1 MSRKKLFMFSRIVFD
16 IDMFECL
23 LLIENLND
31 PVNCEGVPMSAS
43 LPSQV
48 FHACFSCQVNE
59 KPFEDLKHC
68 TAALTRGVVKFAQVE
83 LGRSSAIYIYINVFD
98 VLDFENIICL

>member
-1 MSRKKLFMFSRIVFD
+1 MEKETHDSSIMFSRIVFD

-31 PVNCEGVPMSAS
+31 PFNCEGGPMSAS

-83 LGRSSAIYIYINVFD
+83 LGRSSAIYDMYKCFGCFG
-98 VLDFENIICL
+98 L